1 MADSEHF
8 NAVVIDASAL
18 IDVLLGLTGDVANLD
33 RATLH
38 APTVIDYEVLSVA
51 RRMSRANRVDRSQA
65 LVDALANVELVRNQ
79 APRMIEFIWGLR
91 ENFNA
96 YDAAYVA
103 LARSLG
109 APLVTSDLRLARAA
123 VLYCDVIATN

>member
-1 MADSEHF
+1 VTDSDHF
-8 NAVVIDASAL
+8 NAVVDASAL

-65 LVDALANVELVRNQ
+65 LVDGLANVELVRHQ

-91 ENFNA
+91 ENFSA

-109 APLVTSDLRLARAA
+109 APLLTSDLRLARAA
-123 VLYCDVIATN
+123 VRYCDVIATN